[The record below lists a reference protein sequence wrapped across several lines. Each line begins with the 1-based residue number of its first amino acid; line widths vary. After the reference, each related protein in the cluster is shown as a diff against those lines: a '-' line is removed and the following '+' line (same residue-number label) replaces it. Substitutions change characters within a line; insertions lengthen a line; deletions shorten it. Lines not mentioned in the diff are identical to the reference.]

1 MTAAELLVM
10 RMACG
15 RSNAWL
21 AETCGVDLR
30 TAQRWQSP
38 KRLQEIPEF
47 AAEVV
52 RAELAVMDEMAD
64 CECSVLK
71 YHPSDR
77 RVIFIDRDEPR
88 TMAVAWR
95 VLERF
100 PDCEI
105 QFREE

>member
-1 MTAAELLVM
+1 MTAAELLVT

-15 RSNAWL
+15 GSNAWL

-38 KRLQEIPEF
+38 KRWQEVPDS
-47 AAEVV
+47 AAELVA
-52 RAELAVMDEMAD
+52 AELAMIAEMAD
-64 CECSVLK
+64 YACAVIED
-71 YHPSDR
+71 HPADR
-77 RVIFIDRDEPR
+77 RVVRIDPDEPR

-100 PDCEI
+100 PDCEV